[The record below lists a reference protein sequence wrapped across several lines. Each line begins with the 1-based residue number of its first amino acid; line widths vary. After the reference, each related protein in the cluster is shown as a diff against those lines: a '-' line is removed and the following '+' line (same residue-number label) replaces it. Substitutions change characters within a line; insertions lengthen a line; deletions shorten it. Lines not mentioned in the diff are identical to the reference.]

1 MKQLKD
7 KGIICI
13 LIDILSLCFSC
24 LLSILWSSYS
34 CWFKVA
40 CTASH
45 QQNQNFPFQTGVYHL
60 LSKQG
65 MGNSVLWVED
75 STRRKR
81 WRWKTSACN
90 LAGLYVTLWGQIPT
104 PTPSTCL
111 LLVKKA
117 PKASPEFQRINLIRE
132 VRKCRKKANS
142 QDITLA
148 IK

>member
-1 MKQLKD
+1 MKD

-13 LIDILSLCFSC
+13 LIDILSLACSQ
-24 LLSILWSSYS
+24 ILWSSYS
-34 CWFKVA
+34 CWFKIA

-45 QQNQNFPFQTGVYHL
+45 QQNQNFPFQTGVYYL

-65 MGNSVLWVED
+65 MGNSVLWVKD
-75 STRRKR
+75 SVGRKR
-81 WRWKTSACN
+81 WGQKTSACN
-90 LAGLYVTLWGQIPT
+90 WAGPYIIVLGQIPT

-132 VRKCRKKANS
+132 VRKCRKKAVRKGK
-142 QDITLA
+142 ILL
-148 IK
+148 

>member
-13 LIDILSLCFSC
+13 LIDILSLACSQ
-24 LLSILWSSYS
+24 ILWSSYS
-34 CWFKVA
+34 CWFKIA

-45 QQNQNFPFQTGVYHL
+45 QQNQNFPFQTGVYYL

-65 MGNSVLWVED
+65 MGNSVLWVKD
-75 STRRKR
+75 SVGRKR
-81 WRWKTSACN
+81 WGQKTSACN
-90 LAGLYVTLWGQIPT
+90 WAGPYIIVLGQIPT

-132 VRKCRKKANS
+132 VRKCRKKAVRKGK
-142 QDITLA
+142 ILL
-148 IK
+148 

>member
-13 LIDILSLCFSC
+13 LIDILSLACSQ
-24 LLSILWSSYS
+24 ILWSSYS
-34 CWFKVA
+34 CWFKIA

-45 QQNQNFPFQTGVYHL
+45 QQNQNFPFQTGVYYL

-65 MGNSVLWVED
+65 MGNSVLWVKD
-75 STRRKR
+75 SVGRKR
-81 WRWKTSACN
+81 WGQKTSACN
-90 LAGLYVTLWGQIPT
+90 WAGSYIIVLGQIPT

-132 VRKCRKKANS
+132 VSKCRKKAVRKGK
-142 QDITLA
+142 ILL
-148 IK
+148 